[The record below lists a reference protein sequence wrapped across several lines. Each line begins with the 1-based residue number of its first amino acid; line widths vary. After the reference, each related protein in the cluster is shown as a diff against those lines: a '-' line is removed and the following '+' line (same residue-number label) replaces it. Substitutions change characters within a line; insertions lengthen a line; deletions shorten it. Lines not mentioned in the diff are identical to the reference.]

1 MGLHF
6 LQSMANF
13 LSICTKKVVRATSR
27 LFKGCH
33 HGDGIKH
40 DWSKPKSRRWSRL
53 FSLKPL
59 KPLSITD
66 SSSWRQFSTASSRRS
81 QDYRNDLN
89 DAAPPMWKNKIILGA
104 KNDLYDSD
112 SDSGSIHYDTDGKRS
127 SCAPIKSPH
136 NHPSM
141 MRRCQTANSPYRR
154 SSQLSPA
161 GLFQP
166 G

>member
-40 DWSKPKSRRWSRL
+40 DRQRRKSRRWSRF
-53 FSLKPL
+53 FSLKP
-59 KPLSITD
+59 PIT
-66 SSSWRQFSTASSRRS
+66 SFSTTSSRS
-81 QDYRNDLN
+81 QDHKNDLN
-89 DAAPPMWKNKIILGA
+89 DAAPALWVKEIILGA
-104 KNDLYDSD
+104 KNDPYD

-141 MRRCQTANSPYRR
+141 MRRCQTANTPYRR
-154 SSQLSPA
+154 SSQLSSPV
-161 GLFQP
+161 FSYRDNFNM
-166 G
+166 